1 MALWLIRGGS
11 HGEFEE
17 KFFEEKKIYLT
28 WDNLKDR
35 DFRGAK
41 DYNAI
46 KEIVRGLL
54 PDGPERRIGNFSGQA
69 WAFVLSMKAG
79 DLVVTP
85 RKRKSVVA
93 VGAITSSYKYDADAP
108 HLFQHFHEV
117 KWLNTAVPRTVF
129 GQDLLY
135 SFGAFITICNISRYN
150 AEQRVMAIVK
160 SGWKPEAI
168 PSATIPSK
176 GTTEE
181 VPPEEIRDLEQ
192 LARDQIAKLIDQKF
206 KGHRMSALVEAILK
220 AQGYTTYNS
229 PVGHDK
235 GVDIL
240 AAAGQ
245 LGFGNP
251 RICVQVKSGDD
262 AVDLPTLN
270 QLIGTMQTVGANQ
283 GLLVSWGGFKSS
295 VEKERARHF
304 FKVRLWD
311 QDILIDQLLEVHDK
325 LDEDLKAELPLK
337 CIWTVAAQVEE

>member
-1 MALWLIRGGS
+1 MALWLVRGGK

-17 KFFEEKKIYLT
+17 KFFEDNKIYLT
-28 WDNLKDR
+28 WDDLGDR
-35 DFRGAK
+35 DLRSAK

-54 PDGPERRIGNFSGQA
+54 PGGPERRIGNFAGQA
-69 WAFVLSMKAG
+69 WAFVVSMKPG
-79 DLVVTP
+79 DHVVTP
-85 RKRKSVVA
+85 RKQKSFIS
-93 VGAITSSYKYDADAP
+93 VGEITSPYKYDPSAP
-108 HLFQHFHEV
+108 KNFQHSHDV

-129 GQDLLY
+129 GQDILY
-135 SFGAFITICNISRYN
+135 SFGAYITICNVARNN
-150 AEQRVMAIVK
+150 AEHRVLSIIK

-168 PSATIPSK
+168 PTATIPSK
-176 GTTEE
+176 VTTEE
-181 VPPEEIRDLEQ
+181 VPQQEIRDLEQ

-206 KGHRMSALVEAILK
+206 KGHRMAALVEAILK

-229 PVGHDK
+229 PAGPDK

-262 AVDLPTLN
+262 AVDHPTLN
-270 QLIGTMQTVGANQ
+270 QLIGTMQNVNADQ

-295 VEKERARHF
+295 VDKERARHF

-311 QDILIDQLLEVHDK
+311 QDILIDQLLEYHDK

-337 CIWTVAAQVEE
+337 RIWTVAAQEEE